1 MSVRW
6 ERFAGDTASFAV
18 RLAFHHDPDNGE
30 AASPEMAES
39 WGAFQ
44 IWVRGVNL
52 CAHVDGGETLQF
64 SHWYLL
70 PILEWLSANWDP
82 LLHEERPPTAMP
94 SIRTAAEAGGMASAM
109 ALDPSGDVGALANRE
124 GQWEWD
130 QRHALRTARDG
141 GIVPDVRF
149 RRLRDQVEIS
159 WTATRLAGAEGID
172 FLSHD
177 GTEYAAPGAVA
188 EPLYEVLACAA
199 EWLQKRLPTSE
210 RCNALVDSVGALRSV
225 ERTEERTAWIAGL
238 GTAWDCIHARWREFR
253 DLGKSL
259 GSPEAFEAVFGTQR
273 SNGVVLEGSC
283 GAALLFGSASP
294 TITGEDA
301 KELARLLLDAYEPS
315 PVDGL
320 ADLAFDEPIDPLLQ
334 PWRHG
339 YLLAD
344 DLLDQIG
351 DECVGSRVDV
361 EALLDEWDVNLSEV
375 DLDDPDLRAVA
386 FVGSEHAPSIVLNS
400 NHRSA
405 DSAQARRFTLAHELC
420 HLLHDRSQGA
430 RLAMASGP
438 WAPKAIEQRANAFAA
453 WLLMPPDSLNSAIA
467 SAGSPIDSPESVS
480 AVAGRL
486 DVSKA
491 TLVEHLYNLG
501 YIHEEARDELRPRVG
516 EWESR

>member
-18 RLAFHHDPDNGE
+18 RLAFHHDPDNAE
-30 AASPEMAES
+30 AALPEMAES

-52 CAHVDGGETLQF
+52 CAHVDGGETLHS

-70 PILEWLSANWDP
+70 PILEWLSTNWDP
-82 LLHEERPPTAMP
+82 LLHEERPPSAMP
-94 SIRTAAEAGGMASAM
+94 SIRTAAEVGGMASAM
-109 ALDPSGDVGALANRE
+109 ALDPFGDMGALAARE
-124 GQWEWD
+124 GQWKWN
-130 QRHALRTARDG
+130 QRHAMRTARDG
-141 GIVPDVRF
+141 GVVPDVRF
-149 RRLRDQVEIS
+149 RRIRDQVEIS
-159 WTATRLAGAEGID
+159 WTATQLAGAGGVE
-172 FLSHD
+172 FLSNE
-177 GTEYAAPGAVA
+177 GTAYESPSAVA
-188 EPLYEVLACAA
+188 EPLYEILDSAA
-199 EWLQKRLPTSE
+199 EWLHKRLPQSE
-210 RCNALVDSVGALRSV
+210 RCQALVECAAALRSP

-238 GTAWDCIHARWREFR
+238 GTTWDNIHARWREFR
-253 DLGKSL
+253 DVGESL

-294 TITGEDA
+294 TITSKDA
-301 KELARLLLDAYEPS
+301 RVLASILLEAYEPS

-320 ADLAFDEPIDPLLQ
+320 ADLAFDEPIDPSLR
-334 PWRHG
+334 PWTHG

-344 DLLDQIG
+344 DLLDKIG
-351 DECVGSRVDV
+351 NELVGSRVDI
-361 EALLDEWDVNLSEV
+361 EALLDGWNVSLSEV
-375 DLDDPDLRAVA
+375 ELEDPDLRAVA

-400 NHRSA
+400 SHRSA
-405 DSAQARRFTLAHELC
+405 GSARARRFTLAHELC

-453 WLLMPPDSLNSAIA
+453 WLLMPPESLNSAIA
-467 SAGSPIDSPESVS
+467 YAGSSIDSPESVS
-480 AVAGRL
+480 SVAGRL
-486 DVSKA
+486 DVSKT

-501 YIHEEARDELRPRVG
+501 YIHEEARYELRPRVG
-516 EWESR
+516 EG

>member
-18 RLAFHHDPDNGE
+18 RLAFHHDPDIG
-30 AASPEMAES
+30 ATALPEMAES

-52 CAHVDGGETLQF
+52 CAHADSGETLHF

-82 LLHEERPPTAMP
+82 LLHEERPPLAMR
-94 SIRTAAEAGGMASAM
+94 SIGTAAEAGRMAPIA
-109 ALDPSGDVGALANRE
+109 AFDPAGSTVEFVARQQQYGWN
-124 GQWEWD
+124 

-141 GIVPDVRF
+141 GITPDVRF
-149 RRLRDQVEIS
+149 RRVRDQVEIS
-159 WTATRLAGAEGID
+159 WMATQLAGAGEVE
-172 FLSHD
+172 FLSNE
-177 GTEYAAPGAVA
+177 GTAYEAPSAVA
-188 EPLYEVLACAA
+188 EPLYEILASAA
-199 EWLQKRLPTSE
+199 EWLHKQLPQSE
-210 RCNALVDSVGALRSV
+210 RCQALVDSVAALRSPR
-225 ERTEERTAWIAGL
+225 RTEERTAWIAGL
-238 GTAWDCIHARWREFR
+238 GAAWDRIDARWRELR

-259 GSPEAFEAVFGTQR
+259 GSPKAFEAAFGSQR
-273 SNGVVLEGSC
+273 SNDVVVEGSC

-294 TITGEDA
+294 TITGRDA

-334 PWRHG
+334 PWEHG

-344 DLLDQIG
+344 DLLDKIG
-351 DECVGSRVDV
+351 DECEGSRVDV
-361 EALLDEWDVNLSEV
+361 EVLLHGWDVRLSKV
-375 DLDDPDLRAVA
+375 DLEDPDLRAVA
-386 FVGSEHAPSIVLNS
+386 FVGSEHAPSIALNS

-405 DSAQARRFTLAHELC
+405 GSAQARRFTLAHELC

-453 WLLMPPDSLNSAIA
+453 WLLMPPESLNSAIA

-480 AVAGRL
+480 VVASRL
-486 DVSKA
+486 DVSRA
-491 TLVEHLYNLG
+491 TLVEHLHNLG

-516 EWESR
+516 E

>member
-30 AASPEMAES
+30 SASPEMAES

-44 IWVRGVNL
+44 IWVHGVNL

-70 PILEWLSANWDP
+70 PILEWLGANWDP
-82 LLHEERPPTAMP
+82 LLHEERPPSAMP

-109 ALDPSGDVGALANRE
+109 ALDPSGDVGALTTRE

-130 QRHALRTARDG
+130 QRHALRSARDG
-141 GIVPDVRF
+141 GIVPDVRL

-188 EPLYEVLACAA
+188 EPLYEVLSCAA
-199 EWLQKRLPTSE
+199 EWLHKRLPTSE
-210 RCNALVDSVGALRSV
+210 RCGALVDCVGALRSV

-238 GTAWDCIHARWREFR
+238 GSAWDRIDARWRELR

-259 GSPEAFEAVFGTQR
+259 GSPEAFEAAFGSQR
-273 SNGVVLEGSC
+273 SNDVVVEGSC

-294 TITGEDA
+294 TITGRDA
-301 KELARLLLDAYEPS
+301 NELARLLLDAYEPS

-320 ADLAFDEPIDPLLQ
+320 ADLAFDEPIDPVLQ
-334 PWRHG
+334 PWEQG
-339 YLLAD
+339 YLLAE
-344 DLLDQIG
+344 DLLDLTR

-361 EALLDEWDVNLSEV
+361 EALLNGWDVRLSEV
-375 DLDDPDLRAVA
+375 DLEDPDLRAVA
-386 FVGSEHAPSIVLNS
+386 FVGSEHAPSIALNS

-405 DSAQARRFTLAHELC
+405 GSAQARRFTLAHELC

-438 WAPKAIEQRANAFAA
+438 WAPKVIEQRANAFAA
-453 WLLMPPDSLNSAIA
+453 WLLMPPESLNSAIA
-467 SAGSPIDSPESVS
+467 SAGSPVDSPESVS

-486 DVSKA
+486 DVSRA
-491 TLVEHLYNLG
+491 TLVEHLHNLG

-516 EWESR
+516 E

>member
-18 RLAFHHDPDNGE
+18 RLSFHHDPDIG
-30 AASPEMAES
+30 AAALPEMAES

-82 LLHEERPPTAMP
+82 LLHEERPPLARR
-94 SIRTAAEAGGMASAM
+94 SIGTAAEAGWMASIA
-109 ALDPSGDVGALANRE
+109 AFDPAGSTFEFVSRQQQHRWN
-124 GQWEWD
+124 

-141 GIVPDVRF
+141 GITPDVRF
-149 RRLRDQVEIS
+149 RRVRDQVEIS
-159 WTATRLAGAEGID
+159 WTASQLAGAGEVE
-172 FLSHD
+172 FLSNE
-177 GTEYAAPGAVA
+177 GTAYEAPSAVA
-188 EPLYEVLACAA
+188 EPLYEILASAA
-199 EWLQKRLPTSE
+199 EWLHKQLPQSE
-210 RCNALVDSVGALRSV
+210 RCQALVDSVAALRSPG
-225 ERTEERTAWIAGL
+225 RTEERTAWIAGL
-238 GTAWDCIHARWREFR
+238 GTTWDRIDARWRELR

-259 GSPEAFEAVFGTQR
+259 GSPKAFEAAFGSQR
-273 SNGVVLEGSC
+273 SNDVVVEGSC

-294 TITGEDA
+294 TITGGDA

-320 ADLAFDEPIDPLLQ
+320 ADLAFDEPIDPVLQ

-339 YLLAD
+339 CLLAE
-344 DLLDQIG
+344 DLLDQIR
-351 DECVGSRVDV
+351 DECVESRVDV
-361 EALLDEWDVNLSEV
+361 EALLDGWDVRLSEV
-375 DLDDPDLRAVA
+375 DLEDPDLRAVA
-386 FVGSEHAPSIVLNS
+386 FVGSEHAPSIALNS

-405 DSAQARRFTLAHELC
+405 GSAQARRFTLAHELC

-453 WLLMPPDSLNSAIA
+453 WLLMPPESLNSAIA

-480 AVAGRL
+480 VVAGRL
-486 DVSKA
+486 DVSRA

-516 EWESR
+516 E

>member
-18 RLAFHHDPDNGE
+18 RLSFHHDPDIGE
-30 AASPEMAES
+30 AALPEMAES

-82 LLHEERPPTAMP
+82 LLHEERPPLAMR
-94 SIRTAAEAGGMASAM
+94 SIGTAAEAGRMAPIA
-109 ALDPSGDVGALANRE
+109 AFDPAGSTVEFVARQQQYGWN
-124 GQWEWD
+124 

-141 GIVPDVRF
+141 GITPDVRF
-149 RRLRDQVEIS
+149 RRVRDQVEIS
-159 WTATRLAGAEGID
+159 WMATQLAGAGEVE
-172 FLSHD
+172 FLSNE
-177 GTEYAAPGAVA
+177 GTAYEAPSAVA
-188 EPLYEVLACAA
+188 EPLYEILASAA
-199 EWLQKRLPTSE
+199 EWLHKQLPQSE
-210 RCNALVDSVGALRSV
+210 RCQALVDSVAAVRSPR
-225 ERTEERTAWIAGL
+225 RTEERTAWIAGL
-238 GTAWDCIHARWREFR
+238 GAAWDRIDARWRELR

-259 GSPEAFEAVFGTQR
+259 GSPEAFEAAFGSQR

-294 TITGEDA
+294 TITGGDA
-301 KELARLLLDAYEPS
+301 KELARLLLDAYKPS

-334 PWRHG
+334 PWEHG

-344 DLLDQIG
+344 DLLDKIG
-351 DECVGSRVDV
+351 DECEGSRVDV
-361 EALLDEWDVNLSEV
+361 EALLDGWDVSLSEV
-375 DLDDPDLRAVA
+375 DLEDPDLRAVA
-386 FVGSEHAPSIVLNS
+386 FVGSEHAPSIALNS

-405 DSAQARRFTLAHELC
+405 GSAQARRFTLAHELC

-453 WLLMPPDSLNSAIA
+453 WLLMPPESLNSAIA

-480 AVAGRL
+480 VVAGRL
-486 DVSKA
+486 DVSRA

-516 EWESR
+516 E

>member
-6 ERFAGDTASFAV
+6 ERFAGDTATFAV

-82 LLHEERPPTAMP
+82 LLHEERPPSAMP
-94 SIRTAAEAGGMASAM
+94 SIRTAAEVGGMAAAM
-109 ALDPSGDVGALANRE
+109 ALDPPGDVGALATRK

-149 RRLRDQVEIS
+149 RRHRDQVEIS

-177 GTEYAAPGAVA
+177 GTEYAAPSAVA
-188 EPLYEVLACAA
+188 EPLYEVLSCAA
-199 EWLQKRLPTSE
+199 EWLHKRLPTSE
-210 RCNALVDSVGALRSV
+210 RCGALVDCVGALRSV

-238 GTAWDCIHARWREFR
+238 GAAWDRIDARWRELR

-259 GSPEAFEAVFGTQR
+259 GSPKAFEAAFGSQR
-273 SNGVVLEGSC
+273 SN
-283 GAALLFGSASP
+283 
-294 TITGEDA
+294 D
-301 KELARLLLDAYEPS
+301 
-315 PVDGL
+315 
-320 ADLAFDEPIDPLLQ
+320 
-334 PWRHG
+334 
-339 YLLAD
+339 
-344 DLLDQIG
+344 
-351 DECVGSRVDV
+351 
-361 EALLDEWDVNLSEV
+361 
-375 DLDDPDLRAVA
+375 
-386 FVGSEHAPSIVLNS
+386 

-405 DSAQARRFTLAHELC
+405 GSARARRFTLAHELC

-453 WLLMPPDSLNSAIA
+453 WLLMPPESLNSAIA

-480 AVAGRL
+480 VVAGRL
-486 DVSKA
+486 DVSRA

-516 EWESR
+516 E

>member
-18 RLAFHHDPDNGE
+18 RLSFHHDPDIS
-30 AASPEMAES
+30 AAALPEMAES

-82 LLHEERPPTAMP
+82 LLHEERPPLARR
-94 SIRTAAEAGGMASAM
+94 SIGTAAEAGWMASIA
-109 ALDPSGDVGALANRE
+109 AFDPAGSTFEFVSRQQQYGWN
-124 GQWEWD
+124 

-141 GIVPDVRF
+141 GITPDVRF
-149 RRLRDQVEIS
+149 RRVRDQVEIS
-159 WTATRLAGAEGID
+159 WTATQLAGAGEVE
-172 FLSHD
+172 FLSNE
-177 GTEYAAPGAVA
+177 GTAYEAPSAVA
-188 EPLYEVLACAA
+188 EPLYEILASAA
-199 EWLQKRLPTSE
+199 EWLHKQLPQSE
-210 RCNALVDSVGALRSV
+210 RCQALVDSVAALRSPR
-225 ERTEERTAWIAGL
+225 RTEERTAWIACL
-238 GTAWDCIHARWREFR
+238 GTTWDRIDARWREFR

-259 GSPEAFEAVFGTQR
+259 GSPKAFEAAFGSQR
-273 SNGVVLEGSC
+273 SNDVVVEGSC

-294 TITGEDA
+294 TITGGDA

-320 ADLAFDEPIDPLLQ
+320 ADLAFDEPINPVLQ

-339 YLLAD
+339 YLLAE
-344 DLLDQIG
+344 DLLDQIR
-351 DECVGSRVDV
+351 DECVESRVDV
-361 EALLDEWDVNLSEV
+361 EALLDGWGVRLSEV
-375 DLDDPDLRAVA
+375 DLEDPDLRAVA
-386 FVGSEHAPSIVLNS
+386 FVGSEHAPSIALNS

-405 DSAQARRFTLAHELC
+405 GSAQARRFTLAHELC
-420 HLLHDRSQGA
+420 HLLHDRTQGA

-453 WLLMPPDSLNSAIA
+453 WLLMPPESLNSAIT

-480 AVAGRL
+480 VVAGRL
-486 DVSKA
+486 DVSRA

-516 EWESR
+516 E

>member
-18 RLAFHHDPDNGE
+18 RLAFLRDPDDGA

-64 SHWYLL
+64 AHWYLL

-82 LLHEERPPTAMP
+82 LLHEERPPRAIP

-109 ALDPSGDVGALANRE
+109 ALDPSGAVGALAIRE

-149 RRLRDQVEIS
+149 RRLRDRVEIS
-159 WTATRLAGAEGID
+159 WAASRLAGAEGVD

-177 GTEYAAPGAVA
+177 GTEYATPATVA
-188 EPLYEVLACAA
+188 ETLYEVLERATK
-199 EWLQKRLPTSE
+199 WLQKRLPASE
-210 RCNALVDSVGALRSV
+210 RYKALVDAVGALRSV

-238 GTAWDCIHARWREFR
+238 GTAWDHIDARWRELR
-253 DLGKSL
+253 DLGRSL
-259 GSPEAFEAVFGTQR
+259 GSPEAFEAAFGSQG
-273 SNGVVLEGSC
+273 SSDVVVEGSC

-294 TITGEDA
+294 TITGRDA

-320 ADLAFDEPIDPLLQ
+320 ADLALDEPIDPLLQ
-334 PWRHG
+334 PWQHG

-351 DECVGSRVDV
+351 DEFAGSRVDV
-361 EALLDEWDVNLSEV
+361 EALLDGWNVRLSEIN
-375 DLDDPDLRAVA
+375 LDDPDLRAVSFA
-386 FVGSEHAPSIVLNS
+386 GSEHAPSIVLNS

-405 DSAQARRFTLAHELC
+405 GSAQARRFTLAHELC
-420 HLLHDRSQGA
+420 HLLHDRSQGT

-453 WLLMPPDSLNSAIA
+453 WLLMPPESLNSAIA
-467 SAGSPIDSPESVS
+467 YAGSPLDSPEGVS

-486 DVSKA
+486 DVSRT
-491 TLVEHLYNLG
+491 TLVDHLYNLG
-501 YIHEEARDELRPRVG
+501 YIHEEARDELRPAS
-516 EWESR
+516 ESGKGR

>member
-6 ERFAGDTASFAV
+6 ERFAGDTATFAV

-82 LLHEERPPTAMP
+82 LLHEERPPSAMP
-94 SIRTAAEAGGMASAM
+94 SIRTAAEVGGMAAAM
-109 ALDPSGDVGALANRE
+109 ALDPPGDVGALATRK

-149 RRLRDQVEIS
+149 RRHRDQVEIS

-177 GTEYAAPGAVA
+177 GTEYAAPSAVA
-188 EPLYEVLACAA
+188 GSLYEVLSCAA
-199 EWLQKRLPTSE
+199 EWLHERLPSSE
-210 RCNALVDSVGALRSV
+210 RCTALVDSVAALRST
-225 ERTEERTAWIAGL
+225 ERTEERTAWVAGL
-238 GTAWDCIHARWREFR
+238 GTTRDRIVARWGELRE
-253 DLGKSL
+253 LGASL
-259 GSPEAFEAVFGTQR
+259 GSPGAVEAVFGSRR
-273 SNGVVLEGSC
+273 SNEIVLDGSC
-283 GAALLFGSASP
+283 GAALLFGSSSP
-294 TITGEDA
+294 TITLGDA
-301 KELARLLLDAYEPS
+301 KTLAKLLLEAYEPS

-320 ADLAFDEPIDPLLQ
+320 ADLALDEPIDVSLL
-334 PWRHG
+334 PWQHG
-339 YLLAD
+339 YFLAD
-344 DLLDQIG
+344 ELFDKIG
-351 DECVGSRVDV
+351 DEIVGSKVDV
-361 EALLDEWDVNLSEV
+361 EALLDNWGVRLSEV
-375 DLDDPDLRAVA
+375 DLEDRNLRAVA
-386 FVGSEHAPSIVLNS
+386 FVGREHAPSIVSNS
-400 NHRSA
+400 NHWSA
-405 DSAQARRFTLAHELC
+405 DSEQARRFTLAHELC
-420 HLLHDRSQGA
+420 HLLHDRSRGA
-430 RLAMASGP
+430 RVAMASGP

-453 WLLMPPDSLNSAIA
+453 WLLMPPQLLD
-467 SAGSPIDSPESVS
+467 S
-480 AVAGRL
+480 AVAVANSPVDTPAGVRAVAELL
-486 DVSKA
+486 DVSRA

-501 YIHEEARDELRPRVG
+501 YIDEEVRYEFRPGIG
-516 EWESR
+516 E